1 MSYPF
6 SAISSW
12 QEAVLIAGTNIL
24 TQFFGFIPKL
34 FGALVIFLF
43 GLILA
48 RWSKVIIIKI
58 LSAIKLDKIL
68 RDSGLEPYLDR
79 ADVRVKA
86 EVFIGEIVKWL
97 IMAVFLSPALMCLV

>member
-34 FGALVIFLF
+34 FGALVIFFWFNF
-43 GLILA
+43 GPVVQ
-48 RWSKVIIIKI
+48 S
-58 LSAIKLDKIL
+58 
-68 RDSGLEPYLDR
+68 YNY
-79 ADVRVKA
+79 
-86 EVFIGEIVKWL
+86 
-97 IMAVFLSPALMCLV
+97 